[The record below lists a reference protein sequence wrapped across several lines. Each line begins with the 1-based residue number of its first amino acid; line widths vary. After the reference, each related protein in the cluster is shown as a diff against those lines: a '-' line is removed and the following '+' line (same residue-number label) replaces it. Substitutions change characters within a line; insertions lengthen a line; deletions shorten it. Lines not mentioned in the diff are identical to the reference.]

1 MIFQREYG
9 YQPTPEAPAKIVP
22 PQPPEGESP
31 AQTDAQTAQAQEN
44 DGRPVFSSDVFS
56 AVGQGFMSGAYEM
69 RSAFEYAVSGLPLQD
84 EDYRA
89 RLEAQAER
97 DRRYARDEYSPDP
110 FRSSKAAQIVH
121 GLTNGLTKYV
131 LAQVVGSLFP
141 GWGNVATTAVL
152 VGTTFGVGETQRL
165 LEEGVDKST
174 AQKAGVFSGIS
185 NAFWAAVPGAF
196 VANSTRTGV
205 RLATGAGTGA
215 ALGGF
220 SNVNEQATIQTILR
234 QADYSKAA
242 EQYDPTDPL
251 NLALGVV
258 LGGAA
263 GTVPALRRPGGA
275 SASAETVA
283 AGESAPATSEPATYV
298 TNGGNGPQVK
308 DVEVEDAARIRAQE
322 TANTANLPVDQT
334 NGAAVERARKAQ
346 STADRQ
352 IREKKP
358 VKVSPEAVDPEKI
371 EAIRKASLER
381 LSKLAASEG
390 AVIQNRDRSSKESVS
405 QMNAIAADPDYLRVA
420 TSHLLSEGAPVVT
433 DSSSIPEA
441 QRGRL
446 SVMVDAKGE
455 RYQVQYAVV
464 DADTVL
470 TSNAIDGTPNLL
482 YGAQTDELVPKA
494 IAGNGRVT
502 ALGEAYVRGTADR
515 YRAEFE
521 ADPAHGIS
529 PDVIRSMSKP
539 ILVRLV
545 RESDLPADIGDRSN
559 QRTTA
564 ELNYLET
571 AIQDSTRIDLSQL
584 AFTEDGNVS
593 PESIRQF
600 VALLP
605 EAERGQLIVNGVP
618 TDAAAQRLDR
628 AIFQAAYKAPGLTS
642 LLDSSNATPGVAQLL
657 RALRTLAPR
666 VLSLEGGGAADFRPA
681 IAEVLNEFQSMRA
694 SGQKVNLAELAAQS
708 SLDRSAEAQ
717 LFLDFLAKNEREK
730 GGVRGIVD
738 AFTQLTEFARANL
751 DSIAQGEGMFGPPPE
766 LTRVDMARE
775 FGRITGV
782 EVNERAFKD
791 MSTLSGVAKADRTEQ
806 IKSGPELA
814 HAATE
819 TFTGVPIEPVPR
831 MELIEVAR
839 TPDGKV
845 HRVLG
850 INGDPNLT
858 VLPEGIAGV
867 KPLPVRLQEETLNN
881 GHLERHLADLEK
893 AGYETVSQAIVDI
906 ARNYTQIYAGVK
918 EGQIVLVRPITL
930 NENGVLRKGI
940 LYNEFQ
946 EVSGIYRVGSVAAV
960 AKDRYLKDRRLL
972 WDKNHTS
979 RLQSGTSAEPRT
991 RGLTGPQQPSSENSI
1006 SEPDAPVNTGAT
1018 VPEQNAAAQDAS
1030 PDLFGGDE
1038 PAPQDSLGLFNEPEA
1053 TPQQASFMDELGEPI
1068 ATADEAARVV
1078 EKVEEARE
1086 AKIVQESLDLFASSD
1101 AEMTGERARVQ
1112 MVLQDNPD
1120 MRVPLD
1126 DQGTTITAAE
1136 LLAREEEHAKQVEDM
1151 ADKALPV
1158 AEICALVNNGV

>member
-1 MIFQREYG
+1 MAGHQKGASSIGCGGGAWRAASKPEY
-9 YQPTPEAPAKIVP
+9 Q
-22 PQPPEGESP
+22 
-31 AQTDAQTAQAQEN
+31 
-44 DGRPVFSSDVFS
+44 SS
-56 AVGQGFMSGAYEM
+56 
-69 RSAFEYAVSGLPLQD
+69 
-84 EDYRA
+84 
-89 RLEAQAER
+89 AE
-97 DRRYARDEYSPDP
+97 
-110 FRSSKAAQIVH
+110 
-121 GLTNGLTKYV
+121 
-131 LAQVVGSLFP
+131 
-141 GWGNVATTAVL
+141 
-152 VGTTFGVGETQRL
+152 
-165 LEEGVDKST
+165 
-174 AQKAGVFSGIS
+174 
-185 NAFWAAVPGAF
+185 
-196 VANSTRTGV
+196 
-205 RLATGAGTGA
+205 LATGLASVAAAARFALGAAFAGSGAGAGA

-455 RYQVQYAVV
+455 CYQVQYAVV

-751 DSIAQGEGMFGPPPE
+751 DSIAQG
-766 LTRVDMARE
+766 
-775 FGRITGV
+775 
-782 EVNERAFKD
+782 
-791 MSTLSGVAKADRTEQ
+791 
-806 IKSGPELA
+806 
-814 HAATE
+814 
-819 TFTGVPIEPVPR
+819 
-831 MELIEVAR
+831 
-839 TPDGKV
+839 
-845 HRVLG
+845 
-850 INGDPNLT
+850 
-858 VLPEGIAGV
+858 
-867 KPLPVRLQEETLNN
+867 
-881 GHLERHLADLEK
+881 
-893 AGYETVSQAIVDI
+893 
-906 ARNYTQIYAGVK
+906 
-918 EGQIVLVRPITL
+918 
-930 NENGVLRKGI
+930 
-940 LYNEFQ
+940 
-946 EVSGIYRVGSVAAV
+946 
-960 AKDRYLKDRRLL
+960 
-972 WDKNHTS
+972 
-979 RLQSGTSAEPRT
+979 
-991 RGLTGPQQPSSENSI
+991 
-1006 SEPDAPVNTGAT
+1006 
-1018 VPEQNAAAQDAS
+1018 
-1030 PDLFGGDE
+1030 
-1038 PAPQDSLGLFNEPEA
+1038 
-1053 TPQQASFMDELGEPI
+1053 
-1068 ATADEAARVV
+1068 
-1078 EKVEEARE
+1078 
-1086 AKIVQESLDLFASSD
+1086 
-1101 AEMTGERARVQ
+1101 
-1112 MVLQDNPD
+1112 
-1120 MRVPLD
+1120 
-1126 DQGTTITAAE
+1126 
-1136 LLAREEEHAKQVEDM
+1136 
-1151 ADKALPV
+1151 
-1158 AEICALVNNGV
+1158 

>member
-1 MIFQREYG
+1 
-9 YQPTPEAPAKIVP
+9 
-22 PQPPEGESP
+22 
-31 AQTDAQTAQAQEN
+31 
-44 DGRPVFSSDVFS
+44 
-56 AVGQGFMSGAYEM
+56 
-69 RSAFEYAVSGLPLQD
+69 
-84 EDYRA
+84 
-89 RLEAQAER
+89 
-97 DRRYARDEYSPDP
+97 
-110 FRSSKAAQIVH
+110 
-121 GLTNGLTKYV
+121 
-131 LAQVVGSLFP
+131 
-141 GWGNVATTAVL
+141 
-152 VGTTFGVGETQRL
+152 
-165 LEEGVDKST
+165 
-174 AQKAGVFSGIS
+174 
-185 NAFWAAVPGAF
+185 
-196 VANSTRTGV
+196 
-205 RLATGAGTGA
+205 
-215 ALGGF
+215 
-220 SNVNEQATIQTILR
+220 
-234 QADYSKAA
+234 
-242 EQYDPTDPL
+242 
-251 NLALGVV
+251 
-258 LGGAA
+258 
-263 GTVPALRRPGGA
+263 
-275 SASAETVA
+275 
-283 AGESAPATSEPATYV
+283 
-298 TNGGNGPQVK
+298 
-308 DVEVEDAARIRAQE
+308 
-322 TANTANLPVDQT
+322 
-334 NGAAVERARKAQ
+334 
-346 STADRQ
+346 
-352 IREKKP
+352 
-358 VKVSPEAVDPEKI
+358 
-371 EAIRKASLER
+371 
-381 LSKLAASEG
+381 
-390 AVIQNRDRSSKESVS
+390 
-405 QMNAIAADPDYLRVA
+405 
-420 TSHLLSEGAPVVT
+420 
-433 DSSSIPEA
+433 
-441 QRGRL
+441 
-446 SVMVDAKGE
+446 
-455 RYQVQYAVV
+455 
-464 DADTVL
+464 
-470 TSNAIDGTPNLL
+470 
-482 YGAQTDELVPKA
+482 
-494 IAGNGRVT
+494 
-502 ALGEAYVRGTADR
+502 
-515 YRAEFE
+515 
-521 ADPAHGIS
+521 
-529 PDVIRSMSKP
+529 
-539 ILVRLV
+539 
-545 RESDLPADIGDRSN
+545 
-559 QRTTA
+559 
-564 ELNYLET
+564 
-571 AIQDSTRIDLSQL
+571 
-584 AFTEDGNVS
+584 
-593 PESIRQF
+593 
-600 VALLP
+600 
-605 EAERGQLIVNGVP
+605 
-618 TDAAAQRLDR
+618 
-628 AIFQAAYKAPGLTS
+628 
-642 LLDSSNATPGVAQLL
+642 
-657 RALRTLAPR
+657 
-666 VLSLEGGGAADFRPA
+666 
-681 IAEVLNEFQSMRA
+681 MRA

-1038 PAPQDSLGLFNEPEA
+1038 PAPQDSRGLFNEPEA

-1120 MRVPLD
+1120 MRVQLD